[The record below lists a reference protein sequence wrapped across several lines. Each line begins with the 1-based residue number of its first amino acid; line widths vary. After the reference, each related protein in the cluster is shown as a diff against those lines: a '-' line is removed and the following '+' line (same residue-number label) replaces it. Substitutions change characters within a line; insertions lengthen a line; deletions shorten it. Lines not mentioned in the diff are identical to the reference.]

1 MKYTKLPNTDIE
13 VSKICLGTMTMGIM
27 NDETS
32 SIPIMDTAVENGVN
46 FFDTAE
52 LYPVPF
58 SLEKYG
64 ESERIIGRWMK
75 SKNNRKD
82 IVVGTKIVGPLP
94 FIEGIREP
102 IDFSKKSLKHAL
114 HKSLQNLQT
123 DYVDLYQLHWPDRN
137 CNFFGALEFTHN
149 ENEAWEDT
157 FQETLHNLEELV
169 KEGKIKSIGVSNES
183 PYGLMRFAEE
193 ARKGGMKIST
203 TQNPYSLLNRTDD
216 IGLTEILHREEIGY
230 LAYSPL
236 GFGQLS
242 GKYLNGASP
251 EKGRVTL
258 FPNYK
263 RYHNEQSFKA
273 TEAYNEVAKK
283 HGLSLTQMALA
294 FVNDRPFMTSNIIGA
309 TSVEQLKENIGSI
322 DIVLSKEILKDIE
335 EVHLT
340 FPNPAP

>member
-1 MKYTKLPNTDIE
+1 MKYTTLPNTDIK

-27 NDETS
+27 SNEKE
-32 SIPIMDTAVENGVN
+32 SIPIMDTAVEQGVN

-64 ESERIIGRWMK
+64 ESERIIGRWIK
-75 SKNNRKD
+75 AKNNRKD
-82 IVVGTKIVGPLP
+82 LVIATKIVGPLP
-94 FIEGIREP
+94 FVEGIREP
-102 IDFSKKSLKHAL
+102 IDFSKKSLDHAL
-114 HKSLQNLQT
+114 HKSLKNLQT

-137 CNFFGALEFTHN
+137 CNFFGPLGYTHK
-149 ENEAWEDT
+149 EDEAWEDT
-157 FQETLHNLEELV
+157 FQETLQQLEVYV

-183 PYGLMRFAEE
+183 PFGLMRYAEE
-193 ARKGGMKIST
+193 ARKGNLKIST
-203 TQNPYSLLNRTDD
+203 TQNPYSLLNRKDE
-216 IGLTEILHREEIGY
+216 IGLTEVLHREDIGY

-242 GKYLNGASP
+242 GKYLDDPKPKNA
-251 EKGRVTL
+251 RVTL

-273 TEAYNEVAKK
+273 TRAYNEIAKK
-283 HGLSLTQMALA
+283 YDISLTQMALA
-294 FVNDRPFMTSNIIGA
+294 FVNQQPFMTSNIIGC
-309 TSVEQLKENIGSI
+309 TSVDQLKENIGSI
-322 DIVLSKEILKDIE
+322 DITLTKEILKEIE
-335 EVHLT
+335 QVHIK